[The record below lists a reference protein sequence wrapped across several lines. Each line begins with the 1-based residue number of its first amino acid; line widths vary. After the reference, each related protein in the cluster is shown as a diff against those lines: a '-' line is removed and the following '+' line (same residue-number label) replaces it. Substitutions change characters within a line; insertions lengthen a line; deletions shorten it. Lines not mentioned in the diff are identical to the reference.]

1 MRKMGLW
8 RFCFGSGLDTACLAL
23 PPFLGRLWGL
33 PAMGIW
39 RSETWHTQLF
49 AWPSFIGHF
58 CLGSSLLP
66 DIQGLRVSISSPLS
80 LVCWAQKLFVYA
92 LFVSPPYSS
101 TLPYLSRDVGGDASF
116 HSGLVIH
123 PFPLFCLT
131 HVCELL
137 EGFRQ
142 SRLRLASC
150 SLVGGC
156 FLFLPFSLAPFCI
169 LYPTDCGAG
178 WLTCHSYSLE
188 IRVF

>member
-1 MRKMGLW
+1 MGRW
-8 RFCFGSGLDTACLAL
+8 RFCFGSGLDTASLAL
-23 PPFLGRLWGL
+23 LPFLGRLWGL
-33 PAMGIW
+33 PAVGVW

-80 LVCWAQKLFVYA
+80 PVCWAQQLFFSV
-92 LFVSPPYSS
+92 LFVSFIIPLLFNPACVSW
-101 TLPYLSRDVGGDASF
+101 DVGGDARF
-116 HSGLVIH
+116 HPGLVIH
-123 PFPLFCLT
+123 PFPLSCLT
-131 HVCELL
+131 QCVSCWL

-169 LYPTDCGAG
+169 LYHADCGAG

-188 IRVF
+188 IRIF